1 MPHRQSMS
9 YGYQNSSRIMSGPA
23 SSQQEP
29 IPMII
34 TPGQPFQPIPMT
46 SQYKDYS
53 LSYNNSFKNNRI
65 APQQPD
71 YNTYSQPNNFFRP
84 PSSIQSTKALIQ
96 PSQIYSLKQPAMDT
110 VYPYN
115 SNQSYYP
122 QNKYMED
129 VHSGNLRQND
139 KSTSCCWQPL
149 CFGLTRLTGGILF
162 GTMIILG
169 VASIGGLIASIILYI
184 EDSHTN
190 SQWKMLGI
198 VVCSVL
204 LITILVT
211 LCIFIYC
218 YKHGRIANNNNKN
231 SLAIPE
237 YNQDNGFGNAN
248 NYNLPYGTIQNI
260 SPFSTTTEDVIQVE
274 DKQTNTETTMAP
286 LRPRDYQRG
295 VWPAKNAYGGLSY
308 RSFEKPKMIDRFIQ
322 TLSNEIDQTILQ
334 RKNNAI
340 NVVPRTIIRLPE
352 NHHHHRQYDEEP
364 YPSRFIEQKRQY
376 GVVEKIIERPKGRS
390 TEEYL
395 EFVELAKNDGERMGN
410 RRKTQ
415 RFNNVSI
422 KRVKAVEE
430 PDIVQNDLNTDHFY
444 Q

>member
-1 MPHRQSMS
+1 
-9 YGYQNSSRIMSGPA
+9 
-23 SSQQEP
+23 
-29 IPMII
+29 
-34 TPGQPFQPIPMT
+34 
-46 SQYKDYS
+46 
-53 LSYNNSFKNNRI
+53 
-65 APQQPD
+65 
-71 YNTYSQPNNFFRP
+71 
-84 PSSIQSTKALIQ
+84 
-96 PSQIYSLKQPAMDT
+96 
-110 VYPYN
+110 
-115 SNQSYYP
+115 
-122 QNKYMED
+122 
-129 VHSGNLRQND
+129 
-139 KSTSCCWQPL
+139 
-149 CFGLTRLTGGILF
+149 
-162 GTMIILG
+162 
-169 VASIGGLIASIILYI
+169 
-184 EDSHTN
+184 
-190 SQWKMLGI
+190 
-198 VVCSVL
+198 
-204 LITILVT
+204 
-211 LCIFIYC
+211 
-218 YKHGRIANNNNKN
+218 
-231 SLAIPE
+231 
-237 YNQDNGFGNAN
+237 
-248 NYNLPYGTIQNI
+248 
-260 SPFSTTTEDVIQVE
+260 
-274 DKQTNTETTMAP
+274 MAP

-352 NHHHHRQYDEEP
+352 NHHHHHHRQYDEEP

>member
-295 VWPAKNAYGGLSY
+295 VWPAKNAFGGLSY
-308 RSFEKPKMIDRFIQ
+308 RPFEKPKMVNHFIQ
-322 TLSNEIDQTILQ
+322 TLPNEIDQTVSQ
-334 RKNNAI
+334 RKNNTI
-340 NVVPRTIIRLPE
+340 NVAPRTIIRLPE
-352 NHHHHRQYDEEP
+352 NHHQYDEEQ

-376 GVVEKIIERPKGRS
+376 GVVEKIIERPKRRS
-390 TEEYL
+390 TEEYV
-395 EFVELAKNDGERMGN
+395 EFVELAKNGGKRMGN
-410 RRKTQ
+410 GRKIQ
-415 RFNNVSI
+415 RFNNVSV

-430 PDIVQNDLNTDHFY
+430 PDTVQDDFNTDHFY

>member
-1 MPHRQSMS
+1 MS
-9 YGYQNSSRIMSGPA
+9 ELT

-29 IPMII
+29 IPMMV
-34 TPGQPFQPIPMT
+34 TPGQPFQPIPMIP
-46 SQYKDYS
+46 QYKDYS
-53 LSYNNSFKNNRI
+53 LSYSNSFKNNRI

-71 YNTYSQPNNFFRP
+71 YNTHLRTNNSFRN
-84 PSSIQSTKALIQ
+84 PSSIQSTKAFIQ
-96 PSQIYSLKQPAMDT
+96 PSQMYSLKQPTMNT
-110 VYPYN
+110 TYPYN
-115 SNQSYYP
+115 SNQLYYS

-129 VHSGNLRQND
+129 VHSGDLRQND
-139 KSTSCCWQPL
+139 KSTSYCWQPL
-149 CFGLTRLTGGILF
+149 CCGLTRLTGGILF

-169 VASIGGLIASIILYI
+169 VISIGGLIASIILYI
-184 EDSHTN
+184 EDSNTN

-204 LITILVT
+204 LITILIT

-231 SLAIPE
+231 SLATSE

-260 SPFSTTTEDVIQVE
+260 SPFSTTNEDVIQVE

-352 NHHHHRQYDEEP
+352 NHHHHHHRQYDEEP